1 MSEGVAPFGELV
13 PAVERGPEPG
23 RSRRRPAPWA
33 AVAGIAGVGLAAALG
48 AVAVSSPLAAV
59 GLVGVALLGMTII
72 VRPSVATLVV
82 VAILYSNAGVIAV
95 RFHDVPSF
103 VAASV
108 PALLIPPLAAF
119 IVLERRPIV
128 ITSAFPWIVVFL
140 LIHLVS
146 GIASV
151 DAGTAFDTVVTFVLE
166 GLGLYFLVT
175 NVVRTRE
182 AIIAIVWILLAIGAF
197 LGALSFYQDSTGTY
211 DNVYLGFA
219 QPSEATVSVDQT
231 GLGTTAQFRLAG
243 NIGEKNRY
251 AQIMLMLVPLGL
263 FMAIAQKSRV
273 QRLLALGAA
282 GLTSMGVALTFSRG
296 AAVGFVLLFG
306 IMFLMGYLKW
316 KHMLAVV
323 LGAAIVLAA
332 VPVYAER
339 LGELVAVSETVGN
352 TGIDQA
358 DGAIQS
364 RVTEG
369 LAALLAWADHPIL
382 GVGPG
387 EFPLYYRQY
396 AEVVGIRV
404 KAVDRESHNLY
415 LGMAAELGLIGITV
429 FLIIIGLTLRDLAR
443 AAKAVRARDPMMADM
458 ATGFLLAIVAY
469 LATGIFLHMSF
480 IRYFWLMLALAAATA
495 LVAKAIAKASGGDA
509 VPDPSSEAS
518 ADAPPDPKAGSDD
531 RPADLWGPDPRQD
544 PFAV

>member
-33 AVAGIAGVGLAAALG
+33 AVAGIGGVGLAGALG
-48 AVAVSSPLAAV
+48 AVAVSSPLLAV
-59 GLVGVALLGMTII
+59 GLVGAALLGMTII

-103 VAASV
+103 AAAAV

-128 ITSAFPWIVVFL
+128 ITSAFPWIAVFL

-151 DAGTAFDTVVTFVLE
+151 NAGTAFDTVVTFVLE
-166 GLGLYFLVT
+166 GLGLYFLFT

-197 LGALSFYQDSTGTY
+197 LGALSFYQDATGTY
-211 DNVYLGFA
+211 DNIYLGFA
-219 QPSEATVSVDQT
+219 QPSEATVTVDET
-231 GLGTTAQFRLAG
+231 GLGTTAQYRLAG

-263 FMAIAQKSRV
+263 FMAIGERSQVR
-273 QRLLALGAA
+273 RLLALGAA
-282 GLTSMGVALTFSRG
+282 GVTSLGVALTFSRG

-332 VPVYAER
+332 VPVYTER
-339 LGELVAVSETVGN
+339 LGELVAVSESVGS
-352 TGIDQA
+352 TGIDEA

-429 FLIIIGLTLRDLAR
+429 FLIIIGLTLRDLRRAR
-443 AAKAVRARDPMMADM
+443 RAVRARDPLMADL
-458 ATGFLLAIVAY
+458 ATGFILSIVAY
-469 LATGIFLHMSF
+469 LTTGIFLHMSF
-480 IRYFWLMLALAAATA
+480 IRYFWLMLGLAAATA
-495 LVAKAIAKASGGDA
+495 VVAMAISRVKGGEPASDA
-509 VPDPSSEAS
+509 SSEVPPEP
-518 ADAPPDPKAGSDD
+518 DARDDSPRDP
-531 RPADLWGPDPRQD
+531 WGPDPRLD
-544 PFAV
+544 PFAT

>member
-13 PAVERGPEPG
+13 PAVERGPEP
-23 RSRRRPAPWA
+23 RSRTGRRPVPWA
-33 AVAGIAGVGLAAALG
+33 AVAAIAAVAFAGALG
-48 AVAVSSPLAAV
+48 AAAV
-59 GLVGVALLGMTII
+59 NNPVLAVAGVGVALLGMCIL
-72 VRPSVATLVV
+72 VRPGVATLVV

-95 RFHDVPSF
+95 RFHDVPTL
-103 VAASV
+103 VAGAV

-119 IVLERRPIV
+119 IVLERKQIV

-140 LIHLVS
+140 LVQLIS
-146 GIASV
+146 GIAST
-151 DAGTAFDTVVTFVLE
+151 DAATAFDTIITFLLE
-166 GLGLYFLVT
+166 GIGLYFLIT
-175 NVVRTRE
+175 NVVRSRQ
-182 AIIAIVWILLAIGAF
+182 AIIAIVWILLAIGAA

-211 DNVYLGFA
+211 DNIYLGFA
-219 QPSEATVSVDQT
+219 QPSEATVSVDET
-231 GLGTTAQFRLAG
+231 GLGTVAQYRLAG

-263 FMAIAQKSRV
+263 FMAIGTKSRL
-273 QRLLALGAA
+273 QRILALAA
-282 GLTSMGVALTFSRG
+282 SGIISIGVALTFSRG

-306 IMFLMGYLKW
+306 IMFLMGYLNW

-332 VPVYAER
+332 VPVYTER
-339 LGELVAVSETVGN
+339 LAELVAVSETVGS

-369 LAALLAWADHPIL
+369 LAALLAWADHPII

-396 AEVVGIRV
+396 AEVVGIKV
-404 KAVDRESHNLY
+404 KAVDREAHNLY
-415 LGMAAELGLIGITV
+415 LGMAAELGIIGLTV
-429 FLIIIGLTLRDLAR
+429 FLIIVGLTLRDLAR
-443 AAKAVRARDPMMADM
+443 ARRAVRARDPMMADL
-458 ATGFLLAIVAY
+458 ATGFILSIVAY

-480 IRYFWLMLALAAATA
+480 IRYFWMMLALAAATA
-495 LVAKAIAKASGGDA
+495 VVGMAIAKASGGEPA
-509 VPDPSSEAS
+509 AEPSP
-518 ADAPPDPKAGSDD
+518 DAPPEPDARGDD
-531 RPADLWGPDPRQD
+531 RSVDLWGPDPRQD

>member
-1 MSEGVAPFGELV
+1 MSEGVAPFGESR
-13 PAVERGPEPG
+13 PAARNGPEPKRYAG
-23 RSRRRPAPWA
+23 RRPAPWA
-33 AVAGIAGVGLAAALG
+33 AVAAIAAVGLAGMLAAI
-48 AVAVSSPLAAV
+48 AVNSPLAAV
-59 GLVGVALLGMTII
+59 ALVGATLLGMTIL

-82 VAILYSNAGVIAV
+82 VAVLYSNAGVIAV
-95 RFHDVPSF
+95 RFHDVPNF
-103 VAASV
+103 VAAAV
-108 PALLIPPLAAF
+108 PMLLIPPLAAF

-128 ITSAFPWIVVFL
+128 VTSALPWIAVFL
-140 LIHLVS
+140 LIQLIS
-146 GIASV
+146 GILSV
-151 DAGTAFDTVVTFVLE
+151 DAGTAFDTVVTFLVE
-166 GLGLYFLVT
+166 GIGLYFLVT
-175 NVVRTRE
+175 NVVRSRDVV
-182 AIIAIVWILLAIGAF
+182 IAIVWILVVIGAC
-197 LGALSFYQDSTGTY
+197 LGALSFYQDATGTY

-219 QPSEATVSVDQT
+219 QPSEATVAEDPN
-231 GLGTTAQFRLAG
+231 GLGTSAQYRLAG

-263 FMAIAQKSRV
+263 FLAIGERSRIRRV
-273 QRLLALGAA
+273 LALGAA
-282 GLTSMGVALTFSRG
+282 GLTSLGVALTFSRG

-332 VPVYAER
+332 VPVYTER
-339 LGELVAVSETVGN
+339 LAELVAVSESVGD

-369 LAALLAWADHPIL
+369 LAALLAWADHPII

-387 EFPLYYRQY
+387 EFPQYYRQY

-404 KAVDRESHNLY
+404 QARDREAHNLY

-429 FLIIIGLTLRDLAR
+429 FLIIVGLTMRDLAR
-443 AAKAVRARDPMMADM
+443 ARRAVRSVDPLMANLT
-458 ATGFLLAIVAY
+458 TGFMLAIVAY

-480 IRYFWLMLALAAATA
+480 IRYFWLMLALAAATG
-495 LVAKAIAKASGGDA
+495 LVSMAIARAHADDKEPAK
-509 VPDPSSEAS
+509 VVVDP
-518 ADAPPDPKAGSDD
+518 DAPSAPEPPAGRRVDP
-531 RPADLWGPDPRQD
+531 WGPDPRMD
-544 PFAV
+544 PFAT

>member
-13 PAVERGPEPG
+13 PAVERGPEPPRAG
-23 RSRRRPAPWA
+23 RRPVPWA
-33 AVAGIAGVGLAAALG
+33 AVAAIAAVGLAGALA
-48 AVAVSSPLAAV
+48 AVAVRSPLLAV
-59 GLVGVALLGMTII
+59 GLVGAALLGMTIL
-72 VRPSVATLVV
+72 VRPNVATLVV

-119 IVLERRPIV
+119 IVLERRHIV
-128 ITSAFPWIVVFL
+128 ITSAFPWIAVYL

-146 GIASV
+146 GIASA
-151 DAGTAFDTVVTFVLE
+151 DAGTAFDTIVTFMLE
-166 GLGLYFLVT
+166 GIGLYFLVT

-182 AIIAIVWILLAIGAF
+182 AIIAIVWILLAIGSC
-197 LGALSFYQDSTGTY
+197 LGVLSFYQDATGTY
-211 DNVYLGFA
+211 DNTYLGFA
-219 QPSEATVSVDQT
+219 QPSEATVSVQDT

-263 FMAIAQKSRV
+263 FMAIGQRSRIK
-273 QRLLALGAA
+273 RLLALGAA
-282 GLTSMGVALTFSRG
+282 GAISLGVALTFSRG

-339 LGELVAVSETVGN
+339 LATLVTVSESVGS

-387 EFPLYYRQY
+387 EFPHYYRQY
-396 AEVVGIRV
+396 ADVVGIRV
-404 KAVDRESHNLY
+404 LATDREAHNLY
-415 LGMAAELGLIGITV
+415 LGTAAELGIIGITV

-443 AAKAVRARDPMMADM
+443 ARKAVRAKDPLMADM
-458 ATGFLLAIVAY
+458 ATGFILAIVAY

-495 LVAKAIAKASGGDA
+495 LVAAAIARAGEGEAASGGA
-509 VPDPSSEAS
+509 PDVSPGTGAYTDGLS
-518 ADAPPDPKAGSDD
+518 DP
-531 RPADLWGPDPRQD
+531 WGPDPRLD
-544 PFAV
+544 PFAT

>member
-1 MSEGVAPFGELV
+1 MSEGVAPFGESRPTGL
-13 PAVERGPEPG
+13 RGPEPSG
-23 RSRRRPAPWA
+23 RGGRRPAIWA
-33 AVAGIAGVGLAAALG
+33 AVTAITAVAVAGALG
-48 AVAVSSPLAAV
+48 AVAVDRPLIAV
-59 GLVGVALLGMTII
+59 GLVGAALLGMSIL
-72 VRPSVATLVV
+72 VRPGVATLVV

-103 VAASV
+103 AAAAV
-108 PALLIPPLAAF
+108 PMLLIPPLAAF

-128 ITSAFPWIVVFL
+128 ITSAFPWIAVFL

-146 GIASV
+146 GILSV
-151 DAGTAFDTVVTFVLE
+151 DAGTAFDTVVIFVVE
-166 GLGLYFLVT
+166 GIGLYFLIT

-182 AIIAIVWILLAIGAF
+182 VIIAIVWILLAIGAF
-197 LGALSFYQDSTGTY
+197 LGALSFYQDATGTY

-219 QPSEATVSVDQT
+219 QPSEATVSEDEN
-231 GLGTTAQFRLAG
+231 GLGTIAQYRLAG

-263 FMAIAQKSRV
+263 FMAIGERSRIR
-273 QRLLALGAA
+273 RLLALGAA
-282 GLTSMGVALTFSRG
+282 GVTSLGVALTFSRG
-296 AAVGFVLLFG
+296 AAIGFVLLFG

-332 VPVYAER
+332 VPVYTER
-339 LGELVAVSETVGN
+339 LAELVAVSESVGT

-369 LAALLAWADHPIL
+369 LAALLAWADHPII

-387 EFPLYYRQY
+387 EFPQYYRQY

-404 KAVDRESHNLY
+404 LARDREAHNLY
-415 LGMAAELGLIGITV
+415 LGMAAELGLVGLTV
-429 FLIIIGLTLRDLAR
+429 FLIILGLTFRDMAR
-443 AAKAVRARDPMMADM
+443 ARRAVRPYDPLMADIT
-458 ATGFLLAIVAY
+458 TGFMLAIVAY

-480 IRYFWLMLALAAATA
+480 IRYFWLILALAAASG
-495 LVAKAIAKASGGDA
+495 LVSMAIARAHADEADKAKP
-509 VPDPSSEAS
+509 V
-518 ADAPPDPKAGSDD
+518 ADADD
-531 RPADLWGPDPRQD
+531 RSAPAPRPVRRADPWGPVRRMD
-544 PFAV
+544 PFAT

>member
-1 MSEGVAPFGELV
+1 MSEGVAPFPELV
-13 PAVERGPEPG
+13 PAADRGPAPTSYTG
-23 RSRRRPAPWA
+23 RRPAPWA
-33 AVAGIAGVGLAAALG
+33 AVVAIAAVAFAGALG
-48 AVAVSSPLAAV
+48 AVAVGSPLLAV
-59 GLVGVALLGMTII
+59 GGVGAALLAMSII

-95 RFHDVPSF
+95 RFHDVPAL
-103 VAASV
+103 VAGAV

-119 IVLERRPIV
+119 IVLERRRIV

-140 LIHLVS
+140 LVHLIS
-146 GIASV
+146 GIAST
-151 DAGTAFDTVVTFVLE
+151 DAATAFDTIITFLLE
-166 GLGLYFLVT
+166 GIGLYFLIT
-175 NVVRTRE
+175 NVVRTRQ
-182 AIIAIVWILLAIGAF
+182 AIIAIVWILLAIGAA
-197 LGALSFYQDSTGTY
+197 LGTLSFYQDATGTY
-211 DNVYLGFA
+211 DNIYLGFA
-219 QPSEATVSVDQT
+219 QPSEATVSVTDT
-231 GLGTTAQFRLAG
+231 GLGTVAQYRLAG

-263 FMAIAQKSRV
+263 FMAIGTKSRL
-273 QRLLALGAA
+273 QRVLALGAA
-282 GLTSMGVALTFSRG
+282 GIISIGVALTFSRG

-332 VPVYAER
+332 VPVDTER
-339 LGELVAVSETVGN
+339 LAELVAVSETVGS

-369 LAALLAWADHPIL
+369 LAALLAWADHPII

-396 AEVVGIRV
+396 AEVVGIKV
-404 KAVDRESHNLY
+404 KAVDREAHNLY
-415 LGMAAELGLIGITV
+415 LGMAAELGIIGLTV
-429 FLIIIGLTLRDLAR
+429 FLVIVGLTLRDLAR
-443 AAKAVRARDPMMADM
+443 ARRAVRARDPMMADL
-458 ATGFLLAIVAY
+458 ATGFILSIAAY

-480 IRYFWLMLALAAATA
+480 IRYFWIMLALAAATA
-495 LVAKAIAKASGGDA
+495 VVGMAIAKASDGEPA
-509 VPDPSSEAS
+509 SEPSP
-518 ADAPPDPKAGSDD
+518 DAPPEPEERGD
-531 RPADLWGPDPRQD
+531 RSAELWGPDPRRD
-544 PFAV
+544 PFAI